1 MNSTIKILAAATGF
15 AIAASAGS
23 SIALAQGDPAMIAPS
38 AVAPVAAPAAVA
50 QPVVQ
55 GAVPTYAAPA
65 ATGYGAPAYGAP
77 APMSGAVAGST
88 AADRDGDGIV
98 DGYYTADGMY
108 HPIMAPAPM
117 PAPQLAYRRGE
128 RG

>member
-1 MNSTIKILAAATGF
+1 VKSASKLLAAATGF

-23 SIALAQGDPAMIAPS
+23 GAAMAQTDPAAIAPAPVAVSQPVVQGAAPS
-38 AVAPVAAPAAVA
+38 AVAP
-50 QPVVQ
+50 
-55 GAVPTYAAPA
+55 TYA
-65 ATGYGAPAYGAP
+65 APAYGAP
-77 APMSGAVAGST
+77 AYAGPPPMTGAVAGST